1 MVDVRVVPGYDTHD
15 ERSGRAREAL
25 TGIPARRYREFR
37 TLWTGSLLSW
47 WSQWIQHAALGWV
60 VYEITGS
67 GALLG
72 AVMGVRAIPM
82 VLLTPVSGMA
92 ADRYDRRRLMQASQ
106 GLAAA
111 VSLAF
116 GAALALDIVSIWM
129 LFAFTMLMGAS
140 NVMDRPARFTTAFEL
155 VPRELAVK
163 AVALNTIGFSL
174 ARVLGPAVAGYLIAA
189 VGGAGTSSSRACC
202 MPPPARWCSWW
213 RFRPRMPRKRDAV
226 RIRATWPKA
235 CASRVS
241 NPRTRVLLVVG
252 VLPFFLLIPV
262 FGTLYPIYAKD
273 EFAAGPTGLGLLLT
287 AVGVGGTL
295 GGFIANALGRAER
308 QGAHPGGLGRGD
320 GRVDRR
326 RGAQPRRWPSRSPSA
341 SIGGAAEMA
350 HASSNMAML
359 QIGAPEAMRG
369 RISALLMLNPAFI
382 SLGALRRRAAVRRGR
397 RAQRLDACSPRARS
411 PPIACFTSSH
421 PS

>member
-1 MVDVRVVPGYDTHD
+1 
-15 ERSGRAREAL
+15 
-25 TGIPARRYREFR
+25 
-37 TLWTGSLLSW
+37 
-47 WSQWIQHAALGWV
+47 

-67 GALLG
+67 GTLLG
-72 AVMGVRAIPM
+72 AVMGARAIPM

-106 GLAAA
+106 WLAAA

-116 GAALALDIVSIWM
+116 GSALALDIISTWM
-129 LFAFTMLMGAS
+129 LFAFTMAMGAA

-189 VGGAGTSSSRACC
+189 IGGAGSFFLQGILYAASGFMVLLVAFPKRAPQGVQRSAFAD
-202 MPPPARWCSWW
+202 MLEGL
-213 RFRPRMPRKRDAV
+213 RFAL
-226 RIRATWPKA
+226 
-235 CASRVS
+235 S
-241 NPRTRVLLVVG
+241 NPRTRVLLAVG
-252 VLPFFLLIPV
+252 YLPFFLLIPV

-273 EFAAGPTGLGLLLT
+273 EFGAGPTGLGLLLT
-287 AVGVGGTL
+287 AVGLGGML

-308 QGAHPGGLGRGD
+308 QGLLQSIWVVVMAAAIIG
-320 GRVDRR
+320 V
-326 RGAQPRRWPSRSPSA
+326 AKSPTLPLAVFFSV
-341 SIGGAAEMA
+341 IGGAAEMA

-359 QIGAPEAMRG
+359 QISAPEAMRG

-382 SLGALRRRAAVRRGR
+382 SLGALVAGPLSDAAGVRQ
-397 RAQRLDACSPRARS
+397 ASIILAAAAIAAIVLLYLVSPILRELR
-411 PPIACFTSSH
+411 H
-421 PS
+421 Q

>member
-1 MVDVRVVPGYDTHD
+1 
-15 ERSGRAREAL
+15 
-25 TGIPARRYREFR
+25 
-37 TLWTGSLLSW
+37 
-47 WSQWIQHAALGWV
+47 V

-72 AVMGVRAIPM
+72 AVLGARALPM

-106 GLAAA
+106 ALAAA

-116 GAALALDIVSIWM
+116 GAALALDIVGTWM

-163 AVALNTIGFSL
+163 AVALNTIGFSM
-174 ARVLGPAVAGYLIAA
+174 ARVVGPAAAGYIIAA
-189 VGGAGTSSSRACC
+189 VGGAGSFFLQGVLYAASGAMVLMVTF
-202 MPPPARWCSWW
+202 PPRLERKQQRSAFGEMAEGL
-213 RFRPRMPRKRDAV
+213 RFA
-226 RIRATWPKA
+226 
-235 CASRVS
+235 VS
-241 NPRTRVLLVVG
+241 NPRTRVLLMIG
-252 VLPFFLLIPV
+252 LLPFFLLIPV

-295 GGFIANALGRAER
+295 GGFIANALARIER
-308 QGAHPGGLGRGD
+308 QGLLQATWVVVMAVSIIGVAL
-320 GRVDRR
+320 
-326 RGAQPRRWPSRSPSA
+326 SPTLVIAIAFSV
-341 SIGGAAEMA
+341 IGGAAEMA

-359 QIGAPEAMRG
+359 QIAAPEEMRG

-382 SLGALRRRAAVRRGR
+382 SIGALVAGPLSDAVGVRNASTILAATAIAAVLVLY
-397 RAQRLDACSPRARS
+397 A
-411 PPIACFTSSH
+411 SSSSLRELRH
-421 PS
+421 K

>member
-1 MVDVRVVPGYDTHD
+1 MASPL
-15 ERSGRAREAL
+15 A
-25 TGIPARRYREFR
+25 YREFR
-37 TLWTGSLLSW
+37 LLWTGSVLSW

-116 GAALALDIVSIWM
+116 GAALALDIVSLWM

-140 NVMDRPARFTTAFEL
+140 NVMDRPARFTTSFEL

-189 VGGAGTSSSRACC
+189 VGGAGTFFLQGVLYAASGAMVLMVAFPPRA
-202 MPPPARWCSWW
+202 
-213 RFRPRMPRKRDAV
+213 PRKETRSAFADMAEGLRFALSDA
-226 RIRATWPKA
+226 
-235 CASRVS
+235 
-241 NPRTRVLLVVG
+241 RTRVLLVVG
-252 VLPFFLLIPV
+252 ALPFFLLIPV

-287 AVGVGGTL
+287 AVGIGGTL
-295 GGFIANALGRAER
+295 GGFIANALGRVQR
-308 QGAHPGGLGRGD
+308 QGVLQAAW
-320 GRVDRR
+320 VVVM
-326 RGAQPRRWPSRSPSA
+326 AA
-341 SIGGAAEMA
+341 SIMGIAMSSSISWAIAFSVIGGAAEMA

-359 QIGAPEAMRG
+359 QIGAPEALRG

-382 SLGALRRRAAVRRGR
+382 SLGAFIAGPLSDAAGVRNASMILAAGAIAAIALLYLVSPILRELRH
-397 RAQRLDACSPRARS
+397 Q
-411 PPIACFTSSH
+411 
-421 PS
+421 